1 MTDLASIQYGDTTI
15 EYVVRRSK
23 RRRKTIEISLREDG
37 VHVAAPWRTS
47 DKRLREFVLS
57 RAPWI
62 IERLDEERNR
72 KEQELR
78 FVSGET
84 LPYMGRNVTLV
95 VNPADVRA
103 PSVRFRHW
111 KFLISTP
118 HELASDAGC
127 QGIRE
132 VLADWYKARASVH
145 IPEGVDQWWDRLG
158 TGSRSRILI
167 GDQKRRWGSCST
179 DGTLRFSWR
188 VMMLEPSLIEYVVVH
203 ELAHLT
209 HHNHAAGY
217 WALVKRML
225 PDVQQR
231 RDRIREAGRQLPM

>member
-1 MTDLASIQYGDTTI
+1 MTDLAQVQYGDTTI

-23 RRRKTIEISLREDG
+23 RRKKTVEISLRGDD
-37 VHVAAPWRTS
+37 VLVAAPWRTS

-62 IERLDEERNR
+62 IERLDEERAR
-72 KEQELR
+72 KSQALR
-78 FVSGET
+78 FVSGEK
-84 LPYMGRNVTLV
+84 LPYMGRSVSLEV
-95 VNPADVRA
+95 KAADVRSS
-103 PSVRFRHW
+103 SVKFDRW

-118 HELASDAGC
+118 MELAVDDS
-127 QGIRE
+127 RE
-132 VLADWYKARASVH
+132 QVRGAIVQWYRARAEARL
-145 IPEGVDQWWDRLG
+145 PEYVDSWWDRLG
-158 TGSRSRILI
+158 KRERSRILI
-167 GDQKRRWGSCST
+167 GDQKRRWGSCSI

-209 HHNHAAGY
+209 HHNHSANY
-217 WALVKRML
+217 WALVKKVL

-231 RDRIREAGRQLPM
+231 RQRIREVGLNLQM

>member
-1 MTDLASIQYGDTTI
+1 VTELARVKYGDTTI
-15 EYVVRRSK
+15 EYVVRRS
-23 RRRKTIEISLREDG
+23 RRRKKTVELSVRGDDVL
-37 VHVAAPWRTS
+37 VAAPWRTS
-47 DKRLREFVLS
+47 NKRLREFVLS
-57 RAPWI
+57 RADWI
-62 IERLDEERNR
+62 IERLDEERSR
-72 KEQELR
+72 QEQELH
-78 FVSGET
+78 FVSGES

-95 VNPADVRA
+95 VEPSDVRA
-103 PSVRFRHW
+103 PSVKFRHW

-118 HELASDAGC
+118 RELTEDARC
-127 QGIRE
+127 EGIRE

-158 TGSRSRILI
+158 KGSRSRILI

-188 VMMLEPSLIEYVVVH
+188 VMTLEPSLIEYVVVH

-209 HHNHAAGY
+209 HHNHSADY
-217 WALVKRML
+217 WALVKKML

-231 RDRIREAGRQLPM
+231 RDRIREAGRLLQM

>member
-1 MTDLASIQYGDTTI
+1 MTDLARVQHGDTTI

-23 RRRKTIEISLREDG
+23 RRKKTVEIRVRGDDVL
-37 VHVAAPWRTS
+37 VAAPWRTS

-62 IERLDEERNR
+62 IERLDEERSR
-72 KEQELR
+72 QEQALR
-78 FVSGET
+78 FVSGEK
-84 LPYMGRNVTLV
+84 LPYMGRNVSLEV
-95 VNPADVRA
+95 KAADVRSS
-103 PSVRFRHW
+103 SVKFDRWRF
-111 KFLISTP
+111 LLSTP
-118 HELASDAGC
+118 RDLTVDERRE
-127 QGIRE
+127 GIQRAIAE
-132 VLADWYKARASVH
+132 WYKARAYVR

-158 TGSRSRILI
+158 KRERSQILI

-209 HHNHAAGY
+209 HHNHSASY
-217 WALVKRML
+217 WALVKKML
-225 PDVQQR
+225 PDVQR
-231 RDRIREAGRQLPM
+231 RRQRIREAALRLPM

>member
-1 MTDLASIQYGDTTI
+1 MTELARVKYRDTTI
-15 EYVVRRSK
+15 EYVVRRS
-23 RRRKTIEISLREDG
+23 RRRKKTVELSVRGDDVL
-37 VHVAAPWRTS
+37 VAAPWRIS
-47 DKRLREFVLS
+47 NKRLREFVLS
-57 RAPWI
+57 RADWI
-62 IERLDEERNR
+62 IERLDEERSR
-72 KEQELR
+72 QEQELH

-95 VNPADVRA
+95 VEPSDVRA
-103 PSVRFRHW
+103 PSVKFSHW

-118 HELASDAGC
+118 RELTDDARC
-127 QGIRE
+127 EGIRE

-158 TGSRSRILI
+158 KGSRSRILI

-188 VMMLEPSLIEYVVVH
+188 VMTLEPSLIEYVVVH

-209 HHNHAAGY
+209 HHNHSADY
-217 WALVKRML
+217 WALVKKML
-225 PDVQQR
+225 PDVQER
-231 RDRIREAGRQLPM
+231 RDRIREAGRRLPM